1 VSRPVR
7 IAAVG
12 DVHFSA
18 DSAGVLKPALK
29 SLAERADMLL
39 LAGDLTR
46 RGLPAEA
53 AVLAEELRE
62 LELPVLAVLGN
73 HDYHADEQ
81 DRVRAVIE
89 QAGILVLEGDAHVLK
104 VRGTRV
110 AIAGVKGF
118 CGGFAGAASEFGEP
132 EMKAFAALAR
142 ISAES
147 LQSAL
152 AATEAEVKV
161 ALVHYAP
168 IEATL
173 VGERPE
179 VWPFLGSYLLAQSID
194 RAGADICIHGHAH
207 GGSEKGLTPGGVPVR
222 NVAQAVIKRAYA
234 LYELE
239 AERAGRSEPRPLLE
253 SGALDHG

>member
-1 VSRPVR
+1 
-7 IAAVG
+7 VG
-12 DVHFSA
+12 DVHFGA
-18 DSAGVLKPALK
+18 DSAGVLKPALE

-46 RGLPAEA
+46 RGLPGEA
-53 AVLAEELRE
+53 AVLAEELRD

-73 HDYHADEQ
+73 HDYHADEEV
-81 DRVRAVIE
+81 RVREVME
-89 QAGILVLEGDAHVLK
+89 QAGILVLEGDVHVLK

-110 AIAGVKGF
+110 AVAGVKGF

-142 ISAES
+142 ISAEA
-147 LQSAL
+147 LQRALSA
-152 AATEAEVKV
+152 AEAELTV

-179 VWPFLGSYLLAQSID
+179 VWPYLGSYLLAQSID

-207 GGSEKGLTPGGVPVR
+207 GGSEKGVTPGGVPVR

-239 AERAGRSEPRPLLE
+239 PQAPVGREQRPLLK